1 MDSHDVEKYFAS
13 HKSILAVLLIIVG
26 IVSVSGFFMGL
37 RQSTRGEG
45 ETSPWLSVQES
56 TQQEKA
62 NYPEAPLYRDI
73 PSAEW
78 KANKDWKN
86 ELSKLP
92 KEPIDRSPR
101 EALDK
106 EALAHILIAR
116 INRRAY
122 DGAPPTIPHAINYR
136 DVRSCSVCHSQDS
149 NVLVAGQRAPAMS
162 HPYLA
167 NCTQCHAPSEGLAF
181 AVRSGTT
188 GLVVENA
195 FHGTKRSGKG
205 TRAYQGAPPTVPH
218 RVWMRQN
225 CMSCHGPGM
234 PDAIVTSHPQRQN
247 CLQCHAPDSRYDNR
261 ERIGPL
267 APAGRK

>member
-1 MDSHDVEKYFAS
+1 MMLKNTLLPIRVF
-13 HKSILAVLLIIVG
+13 LRFFLIIVG

-62 NYPEAPLYRDI
+62 NYPEAPLYKDI

-195 FHGTKRSGKG
+195 FHGTKRSGKRHPG
-205 TRAYQGAPPTVPH
+205 LPRSASHGAA
-218 RVWMRQN
+218 
-225 CMSCHGPGM
+225 SCLDEGKI
-234 PDAIVTSHPQRQN
+234 A
-247 CLQCHAPDSRYDNR
+247 CHAMDRGCLMPLSHLTRRDRIVCSAMLRIAGMITVR
-261 ERIGPL
+261 EL
-267 APAGRK
+267 AHWLRQEESN